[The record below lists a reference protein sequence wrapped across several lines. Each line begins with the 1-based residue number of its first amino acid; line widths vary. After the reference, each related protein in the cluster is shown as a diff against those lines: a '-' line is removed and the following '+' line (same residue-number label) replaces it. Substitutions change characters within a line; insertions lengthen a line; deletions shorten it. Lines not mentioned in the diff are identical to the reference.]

1 MNNQNKKSSKKPNK
15 ETTHSQKDSL
25 KNEVNQLIEEKNE
38 FKNLLQRTQA
48 DFVNYK
54 KRMEQEK
61 ITIIEQASSR
71 VIKKFLEIM
80 DDFELA
86 INTIDKLDESKN
98 SWIEGINLI
107 QKKILTLLESENVKK
122 METNN
127 VEFDP
132 AFHEAIAKESSILS
146 EGTIIRVIKNGY
158 TQREQ
163 LLRPAQVILSS
174 GKDTNK

>member
-15 ETTHSQKDSL
+15 KLKQENISL
-25 KNEVNQLIEEKNE
+25 ENE

-54 KRMEQEK
+54 KRVEQEK

-71 VIKKFLEIM
+71 VIKKFLEIL

-86 INTIDKLDESKN
+86 INTIEELDQSN
-98 SWIEGINLI
+98 TSWIEGINLI
-107 QKKILTLLESENVKK
+107 QKKILALLESENVKK
-122 METNN
+122 METQN

-132 AFHEAIAKESSILS
+132 TLHEAIGKEASTLP

-158 TQREQ
+158 TQKEG
-163 LLRPAQVILSS
+163 LLRPAQVILST
-174 GKDTNK
+174 GDDTNK